1 MYMLIGMLIGGIT
14 LFLGIIGTAIFFCG
28 AL

>member
-1 MYMLIGMLIGGIT
+1 MLIGMLIGGIT